1 MQCPHIVKTPGL
13 EVSDGA
19 STGLNA
25 EVTFSCN
32 NGNSL
37 IGANKIKCLPSG
49 RWSAPIPA
57 CQDVVCTEK
66 ITLLNKRPN
75 FRLHVHSFGVG
86 GKYNGLVNIM
96 TCYLIHL
103 VH

>member
-1 MQCPHIVKTPGL
+1 MFYLYFPINTRLKVECPNIIRTPGL
-13 EVSDGA
+13 SLSDEI

-37 IGANKIKCLPSG
+37 IGAGRIKCLPSG

-57 CQDVVCTEK
+57 CQDVVCTEN
-66 ITLLNKRPN
+66 ITMLNKRPN
-75 FRLHVHSFGVG
+75 FRLHVHSFSAG
-86 GKYNGLVNIM
+86 GK
-96 TCYLIHL
+96 
-103 VH
+103 